1 MFAVRYDMRCPEW
14 SPVSPGELYATAL
27 EQATFV
33 DRLELGSLVLS
44 EHHGS
49 PDGYLPSPLV
59 LAAGMAAAT
68 ESVHISIAA
77 VLAALYD
84 PVRLAEDVAVLDLM
98 SGGRISLTMGLGYRR
113 EEYDMLGVPWKD
125 RGRRLDECL
134 DVLLRAWSG
143 ERFEWDGRT
152 VEVRPLPLQK
162 PHPLLFVGGSSPAGA
177 RRAARFG
184 LSFLPTIGDPAL
196 TAAYQAECERLGTT
210 PGFALEP
217 SGPGM
222 VHVAEDPDR
231 TWAQVGRH
239 LLHDAQVYDSW
250 QPEGQRS
257 IVTGGAV
264 DSVEE
269 LRADGRY
276 RVVTPEE
283 CAALVREYGS
293 VVLHPL
299 VGGMPAEDSWAS
311 LHLVVDRVRPLL
323 DPSVDPITEA
333 AANAD

>member
-27 EQATFV
+27 EQAAFV
-33 DRLELGSLVLS
+33 DRLEVGTLVLS

-59 LAAGMAAAT
+59 MASGMAAVT
-68 ESVHISIAA
+68 GSTLISVAA
-77 VLAALYD
+77 VLATLYD
-84 PVRLAEDVAVLDLM
+84 PVRLAEDVAVLDLI
-98 SGGRISLTMGLGYRR
+98 SGGRISLTMGLGYRT
-113 EEYDMLGVPWKD
+113 EEYDMLGVPWKG

-134 DVLLRAWSG
+134 EVLIRAWSG

-152 VEVRPLPLQK
+152 VEVRPLPQQK
-162 PHPLLFVGGSSPAGA
+162 PHPLIFVGGSSPAAA

-184 LSFLPTIGDPAL
+184 LAFLPTIGDPEL
-196 TAAYQAECERLGTT
+196 TAAYNDECERLGK
-210 PGFALEP
+210 PPVFALEP
-217 SGPGM
+217 SGPAV

-231 TWAQVGRH
+231 TWADVGRH

-250 QPEGQRS
+250 QPPGQRT
-257 IVTGGAV
+257 ITTGGAV
-264 DSVEE
+264 DSVES

-276 RVVTPEE
+276 RIVTPEE
-283 CAALVREYGS
+283 CAALVREHGS

-299 VGGMPAEDSWAS
+299 VGGMPSEASWAG
-311 LHLVVDRVRPLL
+311 LQLVVDRVRPLL
-323 DPSVDPITEA
+323 NPDSEI
-333 AANAD
+333 